1 MHAFM
6 IRLSHAMRRRCW
18 VVIAAWIALVAF
30 SAVFAERNGE
40 NLSAG
45 FSGVDGSASQTVQNA
60 LDGGEFGAAGKPQI
74 GVVVQPAAA
83 ATPQNLEDTVGR
95 IDAAAKQT
103 KGIVLTGQSLQQ
115 AQAQAQ
121 AGQPFIVPLQIDSNL
136 TGAVP
141 ITQDFTDKLDPG
153 TPENG
158 VTTYLFGQS
167 ALQAE
172 QVDEAQ
178 AGAQKAENVSLAV
191 ILILLLAT
199 FASLVAALVPLAL
212 GFAAVIV
219 TGMVIYFLSKSF
231 TMSIFTTSLS
241 AMIGLAVAVDYT
253 LFVLL
258 RYREE
263 LRSGA
268 SREQALETAMST
280 SLVAVMF
287 SGTTVM
293 VSLAGLFLMPNATV
307 RSMAVGAIVVVAVA
321 LLAAATL
328 LPALIN
334 VLGRTVEDAGPVVRA
349 VGRAVDAL
357 GHTKRGERTSTV
369 WKRMTA
375 RATRAPWLTLGGT
388 LAVLLVLAYP
398 TLKISLN
405 ESSVL
410 QLPADNQARQG
421 TELAGRIA
429 GPGATAPT
437 LVLVQFD
444 SGTVEAPSNQQ
455 ALAEV
460 KQVASSQP
468 LVAGVQGP
476 QPSTDSRSALY
487 KVQLKDDPES
497 DASKSAVRQLRD
509 ELAASPAVK
518 SATISVGGLTASEV
532 DFRNSIADSMWKIVL
547 FILGISFLVL
557 FVLLRSVV
565 LPLVGVAMNVLC
577 VGAAYGVLV
586 AVFQWG
592 WLPFLGVTEIG
603 FVNSVILPLLLAVVF
618 GLSMDYQVFLLTRIR
633 ERHLQGVP
641 TVEAARTGTSMTA
654 RTITAAAT
662 IMVGV
667 FVVFVIFGVPTI
679 QAAGLGAAVAVAVSA
694 LLVQLAFMPS
704 LIIVLGERV
713 WWTPRWLDRHLPRV
727 ELD

>member
-6 IRLSHAMRRRCW
+6 IRLSHTMRRRRW
-18 VVIAAWIALVAF
+18 VVIVAWIALVSF
-30 SAVFAERNGE
+30 SAVFAQRNGD

-45 FSGVDGSASQTVQNA
+45 FSGVDGSESQTVQNA
-60 LDGGEFGAAGKPQI
+60 LDGGDFGSAGNPQI
-74 GVVVQPAAA
+74 GVVVEPAAA
-83 ATPQNLEDTVGR
+83 AAQQDVEAAVNR
-95 IDAAAKQT
+95 IATAAKQT
-103 KGIVLTGQSLQQ
+103 KGAVLTNQGLQQ

-121 AGQPFIVPLQIDSNL
+121 LGQPFIVPLQVDSNL

-141 ITQDFTDKLDPG
+141 ITEDFSDTIDAG
-153 TPENG
+153 ATVNH
-158 VTTYLFGQS
+158 VATYLFGQS

-172 QVDEAQ
+172 QVNEAQ
-178 AGAQKAENVSLAV
+178 AGAQTAENVSLAV

-219 TGMVIYFLSKSF
+219 TGMVIYFLSQTF

-263 LRSGA
+263 RRGGA
-268 SREQALETAMST
+268 SRERGLETAMST
-280 SLVAVMF
+280 SLVAVVF
-287 SGTTVM
+287 SGTTVI

-328 LPALIN
+328 LPALIT

-349 VGRAVDAL
+349 LGRAVDSL
-357 GHTKRGERTSTV
+357 GHTKTGDDTPSIWSRL
-369 WKRMTA
+369 TA
-375 RATRAPWLTLGGT
+375 RVTRAPWVTLGGT
-388 LAVLLVLAYP
+388 LVVLLVLAYP
-398 TLKISLN
+398 TLHISLN

-421 TELAGRIA
+421 TDLAGQIA

-444 SGTVEAPSNQQ
+444 SGTVETQANQQ

-460 KQVASSQP
+460 KQVAAAQP

-476 QPSTDSRSALY
+476 QPSTNSRSALY
-487 KVQLKDDPES
+487 KAQLKDDPES

-509 ELAASPAVK
+509 QLAASPAAA

-532 DFRNSIADSMWKIVL
+532 DFRNSIADSMWKIIL
-547 FILGISFLVL
+547 FILAISFLVL
-557 FVLLRSVV
+557 FVLLRSVI

-592 WLPFLGVTEIG
+592 WLPFLGVTDIG

-641 TVEAARTGTSMTA
+641 TAEAARTGTSRTA
-654 RTITAAAT
+654 GTITAAAT

-667 FVVFVIFGVPTI
+667 FIVFVIFGVPTI

-694 LLVQLAFMPS
+694 MLVQLAFMPS
-704 LIIVLGERV
+704 LIIVLGERM
-713 WWTPRWLDRHLPRV
+713 WWTPAWLDRHLPRV